1 MVKPMNPDAESRWQR
16 YGFSVLV
23 VLGVIVL
30 RMLLMPLLGE
40 RYPFVTLFPAVVVAA
55 IQGGFGPGMLAAL
68 LSFGLAYCLGFSPGV
83 TFSFGTSTDNTAM
96 LINLLGATFVC
107 FVGASMRRAKIE
119 LRSQQNRL
127 EEIVARRTEELNQ
140 SNEQLRKEI
149 EKRAEAETQMRA
161 ASVAKDNFIAALSHE
176 LRTPLNPVLLIAS
189 EAAANSKLA
198 PEVRNDFDVIAKNV
212 RLEARLID
220 DLLDV
225 TRITHGKMTID
236 FQTVNV
242 DEVLKEAL
250 VKVQDELKAND
261 IRVELKFEAGHHTV
275 RGDASRLQQVFWNV
289 LKNAAKFTPRGG
301 EVEVSTAVEG
311 DRLVVK
317 VRDNGIGMVPE
328 ELGRIFAPFAQG
340 DHASEGPA
348 GTFRGLGLGLSIAL
362 TLIESHGGSIEASSP
377 GRNLGAN
384 FTIKLPLA
392 EKSPEKP
399 TGNAGAPTD
408 RKLADAPAPRRKI
421 LLVEDDNSSRT
432 ALSRLLER
440 RNFEVISAAAA
451 PEALEAAAQHTFE
464 FVISDIGLPERDGYS
479 LMKEL
484 RAKYGL
490 TGIALTG
497 YGTQEDIASSEASG
511 FVAHLTKPVS
521 VVTLERAIGGLKTAD
536 GAAFKVDREDRQ

>member
-1 MVKPMNPDAESRWQR
+1 M
-16 YGFSVLV
+16 V

-30 RMLLMPLLGE
+30 RVLLRPLLGD
-40 RYPFVTLFPAVVVAA
+40 RYPFVTLFPAVVVSALW
-55 IQGGFGPGMLAAL
+55 GGFGPGMLAAG
-68 LSFGLAYCLGFSPGV
+68 LSFGLAYALGFSSGV
-83 TFSFGTSTDNTAM
+83 AFSFGTSPDNTAT
-96 LINLLGATFVC
+96 LINLMGATFVC
-107 FVGASMRRAKIE
+107 FVAASMRRVKME
-119 LRSQQNRL
+119 LRSQQGRL
-127 EEIVARRTEELNQ
+127 EEIVSRRTEELNQ

-149 EKRAEAETQMRA
+149 ERRSEAENRMRA

-189 EAAANSKLA
+189 EAAANSSLA

-236 FQTVNV
+236 FQSV
-242 DEVLKEAL
+242 DVEEVLKEAL
-250 VKVQDELKAND
+250 AKVHDELKAND
-261 IRVELKFEAGHHTV
+261 IRVELKLEADHHTV
-275 RGDASRLQQVFWNV
+275 RGDASRLQQVFWNL

-301 EVEVSTAVEG
+301 EVDIETAVEG

-317 VRDNGIGMVPE
+317 MRDNGIGMTSE
-328 ELGRIFAPFAQG
+328 ELGRIFVPFAQG
-340 DHASEGPA
+340 DHASKGQA
-348 GTFRGLGLGLSIAL
+348 GSFSGLGLGLSICLA
-362 TLIESHGGSIEASSP
+362 LIESHGGTIEASSP
-377 GRNLGAN
+377 GRNLGAT
-384 FTIKLPLA
+384 FTIKLPLG
-392 EKSPEKP
+392 EKNP
-399 TGNAGAPTD
+399 A
-408 RKLADAPAPRRKI
+408 KLATSPAVSADPKASTLPPRRKI

-440 RNFEVISAAAA
+440 RNFEVISAASAT
-451 PEALEAAAQHTFE
+451 EAVEAATRHTFE

-484 RAKYGL
+484 REKYGL
-490 TGIALTG
+490 RGIALTG

-536 GAAFKVDREDRQ
+536 GAVFQVDREDRQ